1 MENLLSL
8 FFKYPKKA
16 EIALSDEGGV
26 CTATVSYMGKSA
38 AASAVGNAETRALRA
53 VWQACRGISG
63 ITPPWGILTGI
74 RPDFVLRRLY
84 DEGADKARA
93 REIMRADYLVSES
106 KISLMEETASAFERL
121 ASKQGEIAVYI
132 GIPFCPTRCS
142 YCSFI
147 SHDAVLM
154 RRLEGE
160 YTDRLCDEIDAT
172 TGIIKSAGLKIR
184 SVYIGGGTPTALG
197 EDNLARLLCKAQVL
211 SKGADEFCVEAGRP
225 DTINREKLEI
235 IKSAGAGRICIN
247 PQTAKNE
254 TLQKIGRAHTWE
266 DFTAKYKLARE
277 VGFDNINCDLIAG
290 LEDEEARDFEK
301 SIDSLLSLK
310 PDGVTVHALYV
321 KRGSRAGGGIEPYSE
336 DAVKMTEYALLKCR
350 GAGLLPYY
358 LYRQK
363 KTVSN
368 LENIGYAKSGRECIF
383 NIDTMGDLSSVI
395 ALGAG
400 GVTKLTDGART
411 ERYSNFKNADLYIS
425 DFDKIIEKKKL
436 ITEFYE
442 NE

>member
-8 FFKYPKKA
+8 FFKYPKEA
-16 EIALSDEGGV
+16 EVKLCDEGGV
-26 CTATVSYMGKSA
+26 CSAEVSYMGKSA
-38 AASAVGNAETRALRA
+38 SESAEGDSETRSLRA
-53 VWQACRGISG
+53 VWLACREISG

-84 DEGADKARA
+84 SEGADKERA
-93 REIMRADYLVSES
+93 REIMQKDYLVSES
-106 KISLMEETASAFERL
+106 KIALMEETASAYDRL
-121 ASKQGEIAVYI
+121 ASKNGEIAVYI

-154 RRLEGE
+154 RKLEDT
-160 YTDRLCDEIDAT
+160 YIDRLCDEIDAT
-172 TGIIKSAGLKIR
+172 YDIIENSGLKIR
-184 SVYIGGGTPTALG
+184 TVYIGGGTPTSLG
-197 EDNLARLLCKAQVL
+197 EGNLARLLGKVQAF

-225 DTINREKLEI
+225 DTLNREKLEI
-235 IKSAGAGRICIN
+235 IKNAGADRICIN
-247 PQTAKNE
+247 PQTANNE
-254 TLQKIGRAHTWE
+254 TLKKIGRAHTWE
-266 DFTAKYKLARE
+266 DFAEKYQMARE

-290 LEDEEARDFEK
+290 LEGEGAQDFEK
-301 SIDSLLSLK
+301 SLDSLLALN

-321 KRGSRAGGGIEPYSE
+321 KRGSRAGGGIEPYFE
-336 DAVKMTEYALLKCR
+336 DAVCMMEYALLKCR
-350 GAGLLPYY
+350 EAGLLPYY

-383 NIDTMGDLSSVI
+383 NIDTIGDASSVT

-425 DFDKIIEKKKL
+425 DFDKIIEKKKM
-436 ITEFYE
+436 ITEFYS
-442 NE
+442 